1 MVILYFCKMRP
12 FLQNRWCHCKVLQ
25 LVRRKWICKQ
35 NLHIFQP
42 PARFSKKI
50 MKQKILR
57 MLVLTLQSCWPWL
70 SSSKGCL
77 VKHLLH
83 ANSALASFTE
93 LILSSTAALFRSPL
107 ICVFFRPVFLSKTF
121 GAGAFL
127 DCLKPPTN
135 CAKSLQGDQGMRENG
150 LTNQVWLSPELDQSE
165 GSARAQTKM
174 AAARLSCKDCR
185 KTQHCP
191 LVIQDDK

>member
-1 MVILYFCKMRP
+1 MAG
-12 FLQNRWCHCKVLQ
+12 LQSQLLQ
-25 LVRRKWICKQ
+25 LVRRNWICEKEAAFFSASSQ
-35 NLHIFQP
+35 SCQKKDYILGFTLH
-42 PARFSKKI
+42 
-50 MKQKILR
+50 
-57 MLVLTLQSCWPWL
+57 SCWPWL

-93 LILSSTAALFRSPL
+93 LILSSTAALFRSPR
-107 ICVFFRPVFLSKTF
+107 ICSFFRPLFLPKTF

-150 LTNQVWLSPELDQSE
+150 LTNGVWLSPELDQSE

-174 AAARLSCKDCR
+174 AAPARPS
-185 KTQHCP
+185 T
-191 LVIQDDK
+191 VM

>member
-1 MVILYFCKMRP
+1 MC
-12 FLQNRWCHCKVLQ
+12 
-25 LVRRKWICKQ
+25 
-35 NLHIFQP
+35 
-42 PARFSKKI
+42 
-50 MKQKILR
+50 QKIKKR
-57 MLVLTLQSCWPWL
+57 MMVLTLQSCWPWL

-93 LILSSTAALFRSPL
+93 LILSSTVALFRSPR
-107 ICVFFRPVFLSKTF
+107 ICSFFRPLFLSKTF

-150 LTNQVWLSPELDQSE
+150 LTNGVWLSPELDQSE

-185 KTQHCP
+185 KTQHSP
-191 LVIQDDK
+191 LVIPDDK